1 LLTQVAG
8 RAGRGQLPGTV
19 LIQSYYPEHYA
30 LRHAVN
36 QDFEGFYKEEMR
48 YRERLGYPP
57 YFVLAS
63 IMIVHRKLEYAVK
76 AAQILRESLDRAD
89 PEKRARILG
98 PAQASIARIKNQY
111 RQQIILKSQNRRE
124 LRSMLDTA
132 LAESEA
138 RGCDLRIVH
147 VEIDP
152 VNLM

>member
-1 LLTQVAG
+1 MVAG

-30 LRHAVN
+30 LRYAVE
-36 QDFEGFYKEEMR
+36 QDFEGFYNAEMK

-63 IMIVHRKLEYAVK
+63 VMIVHRKLEYAVK
-76 AAQILRESLDRAD
+76 NAQILRDSLDRANA
-89 PEKRARILG
+89 EKTFRILG

-111 RQQIILKSQNRRE
+111 RRQIILKSQNRRE
-124 LRSMLDTA
+124 LRTMLDTA
-132 LAESEA
+132 LAEAEA
-138 RGCDLRIVH
+138 RGCDLRIIQ

-152 VNLM
+152 LNLI